1 MFKKSILAVAAIA
14 AAVTFTTA
22 AANANSNITIGF
34 GVNMGGFAPG
44 FDYPEYE
51 PDYGTSVGFGS
62 FGHHGYHGH
71 HGHHFPRPMMDYGMS
86 CGQASNVVRA
96 AGFRHVRAI
105 DCSAP
110 TYSYKAMRHGD
121 VFKVKVNFQGQILA
135 VRPIY

>member
-14 AAVTFTTA
+14 AAVTFSTA

-34 GVNMGGFAPG
+34 GVNAGGFVPG
-44 FDYPEYE
+44 FDYPEY
-51 PDYGTSVGFGS
+51 GTSIGFGS
-62 FGHHGYHGH
+62 FGHHGYYGH
-71 HGHHFPRPMMDYGMS
+71 HGRHFPRPVMDYGMS

-121 VFKVKVNFQGQILA
+121 VFKVKVNFQGQIVA
-135 VRPIY
+135 VRPVY